1 MVSKEKEITT
11 SESNTGTSG
20 GGNSFSKFFKILGP
34 GLITAALMIGPGSV
48 TLNAKLG
55 AMYGS
60 QLVWSLIAAVLLMA
74 CYTEMAA
81 RIGIAGKDTFINLV
95 KDKWGKAAGVFIG
108 IGAFLVCSSFQA
120 GNAIGTGIAIE
131 AFTGVNASVWIVV
144 ATLLGVALLFSSQFY
159 RVLEKLMLVLVVLM
173 LVAFLITIILVQPS
187 ISDILSGFVPKFP
200 EGSMGLVIG
209 LIATSFSIVGALYQ
223 SYLVREKGV
232 LRNEAKASIF
242 ESIFGIFLLGLISFL
257 IMVTAASV
265 LHPEGIMVNNAI
277 EMADILRPSFGSFA
291 VFVFVLG
298 LFGAS
303 YSSLIGNA
311 TIGGGLLAD
320 GLGLGHQL
328 SSLKVKISIIAVMVF
343 GSSIALIFNGNPVN
357 LITFAQGVTI
367 FVVPFI
373 AVAILFIANSKEI
386 MGDLKNKLLSNT
398 LGVIGLLLLIYL
410 AFNNFKNI
418 FLS

>member
-1 MVSKEKEITT
+1 MVMKDKEVNASI
-11 SESNTGTSG
+11 SG
-20 GGNSFSKFFKILGP
+20 NHQNGGNGFLKFLKILGP
-34 GLITAALMIGPGSV
+34 GLITSALVLGPGSI
-48 TLNAKLG
+48 TLNSKIG
-55 AMYGS
+55 AIYGTE
-60 QLVWSLIAAVLLMA
+60 LVWSIIVAVILMA

-95 KDKWGKAAGVFIG
+95 KEKWGKWAGVIIG

-120 GNAIGTGIAIE
+120 GNAIGTGIAVE
-131 AFTGVNASVWIVV
+131 AITGISSKVWIIVG
-144 ATLLGVALLFSSQFY
+144 TLLGVALLFLTQFY
-159 RVLEKLMLVLVVLM
+159 KVLEKLMLALVILM
-173 LVAFLITIILVQPS
+173 LFAFLITLIIVKPS
-187 ISDILSGFVPKFP
+187 IVDIFSGFVPRFP
-200 EGSMGLVIG
+200 KGSMALVIA
-209 LIATSFSIVGALYQ
+209 LIATSFSIVGAIYQ

-232 LRNEAKASIF
+232 GRKEVQESKFEA
-242 ESIFGIFLLGLISFL
+242 IFGIFLLGFISFL
-257 IMVTAASV
+257 IMITAATV
-265 LHPEGIMVNNAI
+265 LKPEGILVNNAI
-277 EMADILRPSFGSFA
+277 EMAGILKPSFGSFA
-291 VFVFVLG
+291 VFIFVLG

-328 SSLKVKISIIAVMVF
+328 SSMKVKIAIIIVMLF
-343 GSSIALIFNGNPVN
+343 GSFIALIFDGNPVN

-373 AVAILFIANSKEI
+373 AIAILVIANSKEI
-386 MGDLKNKLLSNT
+386 MGDLKNKLFSNV
-398 LGVIGLLLLIYL
+398 LGIIGLLLLIYL